1 MRFKLIATLALAC
14 VLVVLW
20 WTPILAAGP
29 TSAPST
35 PHTLAGRA
43 DCAMCHRA
51 GGAGVGAPGGTGM
64 PSNHEGRTNDTCVGC
79 HPAGSAANSP
89 AETAAPKPTATTAA
103 PKPTA
108 ATTAAASSVAQAA
121 PQSASGGGSVPAS
134 SSKAGASTEASALP
148 SAGEQEDRVIVAM
161 IALVGAAGLLGVGF
175 GMHKLW
181 PSSK

>member
-89 AETAAPKPTATTAA
+89 AETAAPKPTATIAA

-108 ATTAAASSVAQAA
+108 ATSAATSVAQAA
-121 PQSASGGGSVPAS
+121 PQSALGGGLAPAS
-134 SSKAGASTEASALP
+134 SGKAAASTEASALP
-148 SAGEQEDRVIVAM
+148 SAGEEEDRVIVAM

-175 GMHKLW
+175 GMHRLW